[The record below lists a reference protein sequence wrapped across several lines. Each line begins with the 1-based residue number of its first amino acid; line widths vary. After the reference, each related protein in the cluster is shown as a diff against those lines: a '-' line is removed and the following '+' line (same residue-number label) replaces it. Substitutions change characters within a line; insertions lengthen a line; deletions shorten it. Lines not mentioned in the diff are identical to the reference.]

1 MFASNSDIQSWLGE
15 DKIEVTDGLSRKAK
29 VDADRLIRGQLAGVF
44 TLVTLSS
51 WATPDDTP
59 ELIRGISGR
68 LSAAFIYRELYSEE
82 TTTIPQYAQELY
94 NEAIQMLLD
103 IKTGNL
109 VVIGVDESTEVP
121 SSAGMLSFWPTAPV
135 FTMDQTFS

>member
-1 MFASNSDIQSWLGE
+1 MFAADSDIQTFLGE
-15 DKIEVTDGLSRKAK
+15 DKIRVTDANSRKVK
-29 VDADRLIRGQLAGVF
+29 VEADRLIRGQLAGVF
-44 TLVTLSS
+44 TLVTLASWSS
-51 WATPDDTP
+51 PETTP

-68 LSAAFIYRELYSEE
+68 LCAAFLYREIYSEE
-82 TTTIPQYAQELY
+82 QTEIPQYAQELY

-109 VVIGVDESTEVP
+109 TVIGVDDGEVP
-121 SSAGMLSFWPTAPV
+121 SSAGILSFWSTVPV